1 MFPGWQL
8 ILLLHGTNWTVT
20 YEEGKGVDGSQLL
33 TKHLQL
39 LSHSPGEGKIKSLGR
54 GNIKLEKS
62 IASR

>member
-1 MFPGWQL
+1 MKK
-8 ILLLHGTNWTVT
+8 
-20 YEEGKGVDGSQLL
+20 GKEWMGARLL

-62 IASR
+62 ILPPGKM